1 MHRDTGLLIACHKMS
16 FPSKNRPF
24 CYTLVCDT
32 CSVWRYVNAS
42 CTVKGCSAVWLT
54 NKGWANFGKR
64 WTWPTD
70 VLPRHLP
77 REIEKKTIKLS
88 VSAPVKM
95 RTGHN
100 PNKYREGTLQQ
111 PTRYASYEARNE
123 DIRNTHK
130 ILVGK
135 WTESFL
141 KERTDIKML
150 KALQRRMKRKSVKT
164 QTVSSDSSCLGDAAS
179 LTTIPRY

>member
-1 MHRDTGLLIACHKMS
+1 
-16 FPSKNRPF
+16 
-24 CYTLVCDT
+24 
-32 CSVWRYVNAS
+32 
-42 CTVKGCSAVWLT
+42 
-54 NKGWANFGKR
+54 
-64 WTWPTD
+64 
-70 VLPRHLP
+70 
-77 REIEKKTIKLS
+77 
-88 VSAPVKM
+88 M

-111 PTRYASYEARNE
+111 PTRHASYEARIE

-141 KERTDIKML
+141 KERTDIKTL

-164 QTVSSDSSCLGDAAS
+164 QTVSSDSSCLGDAMFRSQRRSQPA
-179 LTTIPRY
+179 